1 MVARGTPPEAR
12 PGDRPAALS
21 TLRRERLLDRAVD
34 AITQHIIGNGLQA
47 GDRLPSEPELSA
59 SLGVSRNVVRQAL
72 SSLEAVGI
80 VRSEQGRGTFVA
92 EMAATTNVLQHLD
105 FWLDIEHL
113 DQRDYVETRS
123 AFDAGVLRL
132 AMRNAT
138 EEDLRR
144 LEDVVRRMD
153 ASEPAEL
160 SRHHDAF
167 HQTLLEATHNRF
179 LAGLT
184 MILYR
189 FLWHTAAAAPNVR
202 LVPAD
207 DQVVAHRALLDGLRR
222 RDEGEIEGLVRVHL
236 TGRVEG

>member
-1 MVARGTPPEAR
+1 MAAR
-12 PGDRPAALS
+12 PTPGTSAWPAEPSAALS

-34 AITQHIIGNGLQA
+34 AIKQHIIANGLQA

-80 VRSEQGRGTFVA
+80 VRSEHGRGTFVA
-92 EMAATTNVLQHLD
+92 ELGAASNVLQHLD
-105 FWLDIEHL
+105 FWLDVEHL
-113 DQRDYVETRS
+113 SQKDYLETR
-123 AFDAGVLRL
+123 ALFDTGVLRL

-144 LEDVVRRMD
+144 LEDVVGRMD
-153 ASEPAEL
+153 ADGPAEL

-189 FLWHTAAAAPNVR
+189 FLWHAAAAAPNVR
-202 LVPAD
+202 LVPPAD
-207 DQVVAHRALLDGLRR
+207 QLVAHRALLDGLRR
-222 RDEGEIEGLVRVHL
+222 RDEGEIERLVALHL
-236 TGRVEG
+236 GQ